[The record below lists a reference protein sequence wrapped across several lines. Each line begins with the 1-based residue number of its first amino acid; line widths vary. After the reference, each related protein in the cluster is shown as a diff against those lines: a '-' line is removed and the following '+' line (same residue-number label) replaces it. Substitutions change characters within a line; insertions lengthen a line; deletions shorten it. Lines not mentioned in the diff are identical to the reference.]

1 MKMEI
6 QFKQIPS
13 FPPTRSLRLSP
24 PGRHDDEG
32 TSLLFSSGPEA
43 AISGFKDLR
52 NRYAAELKGLL
63 PLHVFVNYAPNPFF
77 SVMWVKQQ

>member
-6 QFKQIPS
+6 QFKKIHC
-13 FPPTRSLRLSP
+13 FPPTRSVQRICFTCLTATQP

-32 TSLLFSSGPEA
+32 TSLLFSSGPPEA

-52 NRYAAELKGLL
+52 NRYAAELKDLL
-63 PLHVFVNYAPNPFF
+63 PLHVFDYIYIY
-77 SVMWVKQQ
+77 